1 MKRHLAILLTLLFL
15 GADNISADHNN
26 CHDPHC
32 LGLLALVGVDFTNS
46 NKVQITLPTPPEGV
60 KAVYGACNAYLVSS
74 NGNQF
79 VVELTFDE
87 STLRARDVSFDV
99 VTNAYGYGTSV
110 VMRELIYHV
119 ELEVRNN
126 KWPY

>member
-1 MKRHLAILLTLLFL
+1 MKRYLAILLTLFLL
-15 GADNISADHNN
+15 GASNISADHNN

-46 NKVQITLPTPPEGV
+46 NTVQITLPTPPEGV
-60 KAVYGACNAYLVSS
+60 KTVYGACNAYLVSA

-79 VVELTFDE
+79 VVQLTFDE
-87 STLRARDVSFDV
+87 STLGAKDVSFDV
-99 VTNAYGYGTSV
+99 VTNQYGYGTSM

-119 ELEVRNN
+119 ELEVRNHN
-126 KWPY
+126 WP